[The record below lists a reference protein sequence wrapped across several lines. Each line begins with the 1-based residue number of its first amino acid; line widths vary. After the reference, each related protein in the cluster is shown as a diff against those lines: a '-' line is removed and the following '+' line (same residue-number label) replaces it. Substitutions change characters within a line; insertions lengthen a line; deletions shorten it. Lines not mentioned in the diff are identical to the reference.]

1 MFWWWWGPDWG
12 WAAGL
17 ASLAFWIVVIALVVH
32 LLRRELPDLRQRMT
46 RSPALELLEER
57 YARGEISRE
66 EFLERRAV
74 LLGWPTPTQGQSQGP
89 PAPPPPP
96 APQGQVQGPP
106 APPPP
111 PGPGPSPTEPTQPF
125 PPPAR

>member
-17 ASLAFWIVVIALVVH
+17 ASVAFWIVVIALLVH

-74 LLGWPTPTQGQSQGP
+74 LLGWPTPTQGPPQGP
-89 PAPPPPP
+89 SPPS
-96 APQGQVQGPP
+96 
-106 APPPP
+106 